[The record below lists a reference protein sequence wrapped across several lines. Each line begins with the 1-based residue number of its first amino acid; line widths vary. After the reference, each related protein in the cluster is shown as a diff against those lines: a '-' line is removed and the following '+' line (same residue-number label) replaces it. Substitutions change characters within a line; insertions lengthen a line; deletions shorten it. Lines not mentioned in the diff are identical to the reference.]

1 MASSDVA
8 DLFPADVVAPSAA
21 MVRASIAVA
30 AAIDRAA
37 VAPAGLEP
45 ATSDLLVR
53 LSLSPQQRLRGVDIG
68 RQLHIGPTKVSR
80 LVDRAERDGYVVRTP
95 DPDDR
100 RAQYVS
106 LTPDGVEAATRFA
119 PLVSGVVQRI
129 FGATLSPDEQVIL
142 IGMLDRISE
151 AADTIE
157 GVEA

>member
-106 LTPDGVEAATRFA
+106 LTSDGVDAATRFA

-129 FGATLSPDEQVIL
+129 FGETLSPDEQVIL

-157 GVEA
+157 GVEP